1 MAKIRVQKG
10 TVKIAKS
17 KITKNKHLPT
27 SKTERKPKVKKA
39 EKPASEEIGF
49 IPAPVFSAE
58 PIESPDSKWIHR
70 MKVFFPN
77 GVKHF
82 MRVLLAHGFY
92 TFDDACS
99 DYHINPEPFQM
110 FFKSVGLPTET
121 ENTLEVIQSKL
132 VPGFKK
138 VENDL
143 IEHGIAEV
151 VTIHF

>member
-1 MAKIRVQKG
+1 MTKIKNKIVRTKRVR
-10 TVKIAKS
+10 T
-17 KITKNKHLPT
+17 TNKHLPT
-27 SKTERKPKVKKA
+27 SSKKELKQKEEKLPKTV
-39 EKPASEEIGF
+39 SEEVGI
-49 IPAPVFSAE
+49 ITTLAFSAE

-70 MKVFFPN
+70 MKVFYPN

-132 VPGFKK
+132 VLGFKK
-138 VENDL
+138 VENDF